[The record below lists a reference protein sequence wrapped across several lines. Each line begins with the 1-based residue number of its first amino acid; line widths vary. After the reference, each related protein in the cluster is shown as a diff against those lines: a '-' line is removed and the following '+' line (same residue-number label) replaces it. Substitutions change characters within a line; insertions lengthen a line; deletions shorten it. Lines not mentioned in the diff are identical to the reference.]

1 MKKWLSFA
9 LTLAMCLGLLAT
21 TVSAAQESDLSVS
34 FETAVF
40 SISEETFVRM
50 LPEPASLGECG
61 KDEYV
66 TVCAVISNLTGA
78 AVTLHKPCIRVDGG
92 EELYWNDFT
101 LEAGGTVRLHVRHI
115 YAACLTP
122 GLHTAALYMS
132 GELLASGRFGIGR
145 DWSKIF
151 RLPTREEIV
160 ARPADE
166 RSPYMATWLSV
177 DGDVRYDAYSVD
189 FKSDYL
195 PYGTYSCVF
204 NGFMDY
210 SGLEEQYESAGTGGI
225 SLYGG
230 LQLAQERKTGNSILS
245 LWDIHCT
252 DKDGAVTSIHAD
264 CTYAAENTEATP
276 FDHEGEGIYVQPPYY
291 WQAGRWYRMLLQCG
305 TSEATGNTTVE
316 QWFQDLTTGEWTH
329 MCTFDVGIKNS
340 CFIGGIALFSE
351 SFQNPYAGDVRS
363 LEFTNV
369 RIHTGEGWRDV
380 VSTAGGIVLQQD
392 DGVHNSAYGSWE
404 AGADGSTFYMITTG
418 VSGWGRT
425 EGTGALTIQN
435 RESIAPP
442 ELPVTEPAM
451 VPDPGRFADVPG
463 DSYCARPVAWAVEKG
478 ITTGTSETTFSPN
491 QDCTVAQI
499 LTFLWRANGSPRP
512 TGSNPFADVKSGD
525 YYADAAV
532 WAYEQGMI
540 PGGTLSGNTPCTRA
554 MAVTY
559 MWNAAGSPSAKAT
572 GFTDVSPE
580 SAYADA
586 VAWAVE
592 RGVTFGTSATAF
604 SPDNVCTR
612 GQIVTFLYRWL
623 AEEQI

>member
-9 LTLAMCLGLLAT
+9 LTLVMCLGLLPAAASAT
-21 TVSAAQESDLSVS
+21 QGSSLTVS

-40 SISEETFVRM
+40 SISRETFIRT
-50 LPEPASLGECG
+50 LAEPASQGACG
-61 KDEYV
+61 ADEYV
-66 TVCAVISNLTGA
+66 TVCAVISNPTGA
-78 AVTLHKPCIRVDGG
+78 AVTLQKPCIRIDGG
-92 EELYWNDFT
+92 EELGWGDFT
-101 LEAGGTVRLHVRHI
+101 LQAGGAARCHVYHVN
-115 YAACLTP
+115 AAYLTP
-122 GLHTAALYMS
+122 GLHTAAFYAS
-132 GELLASGRFGIGR
+132 GNLLASGHFSIGR
-145 DWSKIF
+145 DWSKVF
-151 RLPTREEIV
+151 KFPTQAQIA
-160 ARPADE
+160 ARPADG

-177 DGDVRYDAYSVD
+177 GEDVRYDAYSVD

-195 PYGTYSCVF
+195 PNGTYSCVF

-210 SGLEEQYESAGTGGI
+210 SSLEKQYVSVSTGGI

-230 LQLAQERKTGNSILS
+230 LQRGEGGKTGNSILS
-245 LWDIHCT
+245 FWDVYCT
-252 DKDGAVTSIHAD
+252 DRNGRVTPIRAK
-264 CTYAAENTEATP
+264 CTYAAGNTQSNRY
-276 FDHEGEGIYVQPPYY
+276 DHEGNGVNVQPPYN

-305 TSEATGNTTVE
+305 TSQATGNTTVE
-316 QWFQDLTTGEWTH
+316 QWFQDLTTGAWTH
-329 MCTFDVGIKNS
+329 MCTYDVGIKNS
-340 CFIGGIALFSE
+340 SFIGNVALFSE
-351 SFQNPYAGDVRS
+351 NFLPQYAGGVRS

-369 RIHTGEGWRDV
+369 RIHTGGGWRDV
-380 VSTAGGIVLQQD
+380 VRTDGGIVLQQD

-425 EGTGALTIQN
+425 VGTGALTIRN
-435 RESIAPP
+435 RESASP
-442 ELPVTEPAM
+442 LGLSATGTTM
-451 VPDPGRFADVPG
+451 DPDPVQFADVPG
-463 DSYCARPVAWAVEKG
+463 DSGYAKPVAWAVEKG

-512 TGSNPFADVKSGD
+512 TGSNPFTDVKSGD

-532 WAYEQGMI
+532 WAYEQGMV
-540 PGGTLSGNTPCTRA
+540 PGGTLSGNTLCTRA
-554 MAVTY
+554 TAVTY
-559 MWNAAGSPSAKAT
+559 MWKAAGSPSAKAA

-580 SAYADA
+580 SGYAAA

-592 RGVTFGTSATAF
+592 QGVTFGTSATTF

-623 AEEQI
+623 AEKQA